1 MRIGSVFHE
10 FERIPHDG
18 SSREVHKVFT
28 EEEDADETPETVSND
43 VPKKEDVDD
52 VYFA

>member
-1 MRIGSVFHE
+1 MRIGSVFLE

-28 EEEDADETPETVSND
+28 EEEDADENGWIAVILRACNII
-43 VPKKEDVDD
+43 V
-52 VYFA
+52 